1 MTFDCL
7 RRDFE
12 YHSAMFLFKE
22 PFKTPILWGIAALIF
37 IGAAVWV
44 SFLNMSEFPID
55 QTKPLTAKPS
65 TY

>member
-1 MTFDCL
+1 
-7 RRDFE
+7 
-12 YHSAMFLFKE
+12 MFLFKE

-55 QTKPLTAKPS
+55 KTKPLTAQPS